1 MNEKRI
7 EVNGGHVGGG
17 HVGGGHV
24 GGGGDQGT
32 ACCELR

>member
-7 EVNGGHVGGG
+7 EVNGGHV
-17 HVGGGHV
+17 GHV

>member
-7 EVNGGHVGGG
+7 EVNGGHVGGS
-17 HVGGGHV
+17 HVVGG
-24 GGGGDQGT
+24 QGT